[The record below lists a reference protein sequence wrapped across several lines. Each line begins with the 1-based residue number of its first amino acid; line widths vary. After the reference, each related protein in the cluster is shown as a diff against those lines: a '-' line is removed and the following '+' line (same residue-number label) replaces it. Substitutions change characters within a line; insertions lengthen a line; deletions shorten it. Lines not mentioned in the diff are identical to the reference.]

1 MPPLIQES
9 ITMRLTPKQVEI
21 LQKVESGNLDGSL
34 IDLTQLR
41 QSLSYTVTKQA
52 VLCSINH
59 LAKRDLIER
68 TGRETRNC
76 SLCTLLAITSNGR
89 ALLEAYVPSLKS
101 VLIEADEQIFDE
113 IFI

>member
-1 MPPLIQES
+1 
-9 ITMRLTPKQVEI
+9 MRLTPTQIEI

-41 QSLSYTVTKQA
+41 QSLTYTATKQA

-68 TGRETRNC
+68 TGRESRNG
-76 SLCTLLAITSNGR
+76 SLCTTLALTSNGK
-89 ALLEAYVPSLKS
+89 ALLNTYAPSLKS
-101 VLIEADEQIFDE
+101 VLIEADGEDFDELDE

>member
-1 MPPLIQES
+1 
-9 ITMRLTPKQVEI
+9 MRLTSKQIEI

-34 IDLTQLR
+34 IDLTQLK
-41 QSLSYTVTKQA
+41 QSLSYTATKQA

-68 TGRETRNC
+68 IGRESRNG
-76 SLCTLLAITSNGR
+76 SLCTTLTLTSNGK
-89 ALLEAYVPSLKS
+89 ALLNTYAPSLKS
-101 VLIEADEQIFDE
+101 VLIEADEQDFDKLDR